1 MLFGQS
7 VFQSVVTRLQ
17 EESDEVLEEEPVVG
31 FRIHGLATGFVAETG
46 DKTFTAGTSTEAY
59 FDFLPEIRAFEPERP
74 APAPEPP
81 PAPVIPKHLL
91 RLTTEE
97 IAEELAISQNDTE
110 AMLNEKRR
118 KFAKANHPDGVP
130 EEFRDNATRRMQI
143 ANLLIDT
150 AIKTLFWR

>member
-7 VFQSVVTRLQ
+7 VFQSVVTRLK

-46 DKTFTAGTSTEAY
+46 DEMFAAGTSTEAY

-74 APAPEPP
+74 APEPEPP

-91 RLTTEE
+91 RLTNEE

>member
-7 VFQSVVTRLQ
+7 VFQSVVTRLK
-17 EESDEVLEEEPVVG
+17 EESDEAQEEEPVVG
-31 FRIHGLATGFVAETG
+31 FRIHGLATGFVAETS
-46 DKTFTAGTSTEAY
+46 DETFTAGTNTEAY
-59 FDFLPEIRAFEPERP
+59 FDFLPEIQPFEPEKP

-81 PAPVIPKHLL
+81 PAPIIPKHLL

-97 IAEELAISQNDTE
+97 IAEELALDKETTE
-110 AMLNEKRR
+110 AALNEKRR

-143 ANLLIDT
+143 ANFLIDT
-150 AIKTLFWR
+150 AIKNLFWR